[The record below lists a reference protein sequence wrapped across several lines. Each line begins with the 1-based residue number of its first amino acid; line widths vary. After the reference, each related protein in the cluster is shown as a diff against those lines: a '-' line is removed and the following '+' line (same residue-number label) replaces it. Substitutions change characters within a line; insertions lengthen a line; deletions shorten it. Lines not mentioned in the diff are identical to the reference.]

1 MREWL
6 LRKFQLTVSESKC
19 YCLPEK
25 LKECL
30 LILSVSYLGSHS
42 SLNIRSVA
50 TNARV
55 SGKRNSLVTGLSQL
69 KKRRAEL
76 TLCLCM
82 LTELYSLQITFLGT
96 FCSDRFRSL
105 QLLHDIWINRKSERL
120 TYCSKRFKLLRK
132 RSLGSPGALS
142 PCQVSLEL
150 LFLKI
155 HLWRENK
162 CILMH

>member
-1 MREWL
+1 MLLSPREIKRMSTYSVCEL
-6 LRKFQLTVSESKC
+6 SGISFVIKHQECCYQYKGVRKKKQPGHRTLTVK
-19 YCLPEK
+19 EK
-25 LKECL
+25 KSRTY
-30 LILSVSYLGSHS
+30 IVS
-42 SLNIRSVA
+42 
-50 TNARV
+50 
-55 SGKRNSLVTGLSQL
+55 
-69 KKRRAEL
+69 
-76 TLCLCM
+76 
-82 LTELYSLQITFLGT
+82 LYVNRTLQITFLGT